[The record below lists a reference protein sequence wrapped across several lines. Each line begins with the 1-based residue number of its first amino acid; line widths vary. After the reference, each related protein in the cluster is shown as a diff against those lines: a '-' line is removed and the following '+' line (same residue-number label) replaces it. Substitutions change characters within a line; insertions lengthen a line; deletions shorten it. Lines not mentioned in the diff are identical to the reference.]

1 MPPRAGA
8 GERRGGKYAFPGL
21 GGYAET
27 VTDSRDQRGSR
38 RGLWITLSIIFGA
51 LALVA
56 LVYAADLLL
65 TRGNVPRGATVGGV
79 EIGGMAKEEAAE
91 KLETELGDVAIK
103 PVSVHAGEMFTQFI
117 PADSGVAPDWAATV
131 EDAGAQSLNPI
142 TRVRGFFDTYEV
154 DIVSRADDT
163 AFTATLERVRGDL
176 SREPHNGGVAIEA
189 GRVVTDPA
197 VNGQEINREE
207 LRKRVTSEWL
217 NPEGIEIEAKI
228 VEPDIRND
236 AVQRAAEGDAAK
248 AVSAPVVAQG
258 RDGVKGVIPVE
269 RMGEVVTFAPDKGA
283 LRTDV
288 NLEAAQAMLAE
299 GLASTERTRT
309 NAQISFAGGSKRV
322 TPHVD
327 GVSIDWDKSAT
338 HLRDRIVGTQPR
350 QFDVIY
356 IDEPASFTTQAA
368 EAATFDEVV
377 GEFTTDGY
385 SEASGKNIALVAQ
398 AVNGALVPPGET
410 FSLNGYTGP
419 RGKAQGY
426 VESGIILNG
435 HADEAVGGGI
445 SQFATTLY
453 NASYFA
459 GMTDVAHTPHSYYI
473 SRYPAGREAT
483 VYEGA
488 IDLQF
493 RNDSDHPV
501 RIDTSVG
508 DGSVTVKLMGV
519 KTVNVESING
529 GRWAQT
535 SPETLNLSGDKCS
548 ASSGAP
554 GFTTSDTR
562 IIKDLSGAEISR
574 EETTTVYDPQPIV
587 KCS

>member
-1 MPPRAGA
+1 MNKSTDQRAHRA
-8 GERRGGKYAFPGL
+8 PSAPRGGL
-21 GGYAET
+21 
-27 VTDSRDQRGSR
+27 R
-38 RGLWITLSIIFGA
+38 ITLWVILGVVA
-51 LALVA
+51 LAILA
-56 LVYAADLLL
+56 YAADVLMSKG
-65 TRGNVPRGATVGGV
+65 TVPRGAAVGGV
-79 EIGGMAKEEAAE
+79 QIGGMPKEEAAE
-91 KLETELGDVAIK
+91 KLAEQLGQVSTRPVAIR
-103 PVSVHAGEMFTQFI
+103 AGELNTQFI
-117 PADSGVAPDWAATV
+117 PADSGVTPDWVATV
-131 EDAGAQSLNPI
+131 NAAGAQSFNPV
-142 TRVRGFFDTYEV
+142 TRVRGFFDSYEV
-154 DIVSRADDT
+154 DIVSRAEDS
-163 AFTATLERVRGDL
+163 AFTSALERVRADL
-176 SREPHNGGVAIEA
+176 SREPRNGAVRIEA
-189 GRVVTDPA
+189 GKVVAEPA
-197 VNGQEINREE
+197 LNGQGIDREE
-207 LRKRVTSEWL
+207 LRERVTSEWL
-217 NPEGIEIEAKI
+217 NPKGVEVHAAV
-228 VEPDIRND
+228 VEPDIRDD
-236 AVQRAAEGDAAK
+236 AVRAVVEGDAAR

-258 RDGVKGVIPVE
+258 REGVRAVIPVE
-269 RMGEVVTFAPDKGA
+269 RMGEVVTFAPDRGA

-288 NLEAAQAMLAE
+288 NLEAAQAMLAQ
-299 GLASTERTRT
+299 GLASTERQRT
-309 NAQISFAGGSKRV
+309 NAQISFSGGTKQV

-327 GVSIDWDKSAT
+327 GVTIDWEKSA
-338 HLRDRIVGTQPR
+338 HQLRERIVGTQPR
-350 QFDVIY
+350 QFDVVY
-356 IDEPASFTTQAA
+356 IDEPATFTTAQA
-368 EAATFDEVV
+368 EAATFDDVV
-377 GEFTTDGY
+377 GEFSTGGY
-385 SEASGKNIALVAQ
+385 SDASGKNIALVAQ
-398 AVNGALVPPGET
+398 AVNGALIPPGET

-453 NASYFA
+453 NAAYFA

-508 DGSVTVKLMGV
+508 GGNVTVKLMGV

-535 SPETLNLSGDKCS
+535 SPQTLNLSGDKCS
-548 ASSGAP
+548 PSGGAP

-587 KCS
+587 KCG